1 MDEVDVE
8 PESEASSK
16 DNMKYSTHNLQIDFQ
31 QKESVAHNDD
41 TSKAAV
47 NDADDF
53 ANFHQPVNVISVDPM
68 LMIVDEQ
75 EKMISLI
82 VDVSTNSAIS
92 QPCYDILSSA
102 KFLPHQVSVDPLAD
116 TIETSHFM
124 SFNQPLSHYVLLTGK
139 DFQPLSQICELPPPP
154 PKPPDGV
161 GVVTPMSPLNL
172 SLLVTTAKHFSIL
185 QTSLQLFDEMPE
197 CHKTVWSAN
206 INRCMDNEQVLAYV
220 EMLHLCA
227 SNFGNCVE
235 SDPKKNFLIEEIMV
249 LEEAK
254 WIGLPNFMPRAAFL
268 YLLQRKL
275 GVSTRR
281 AGEELIAKKKNSIQH
296 VMEVDECGKAK
307 VHKYG
312 LVSMSSR
319 HIKKFKLSLETLIRV
334 PNYQIMKVIE
344 PLLDGVC
351 IEVPKVLAPGPQLVH
366 TWGYSRD
373 LFHDDCSSVLANI
386 YCYFVD
392 SAMIRRFDF
401 VSKASGIKHTIGE
414 LFYDNLIFQR
424 SEAKRVRFYV
434 LEFLVFLVAIL
445 GSSVGTHELVKIND
459 DKNMEVPNIY
469 RQMDGWKSNSFNIS
483 TNETY
488 CSISLVQGVHLVIAH
503 DALNNFEITSQFGSH
518 QYFSTAKLVQ
528 LF

>member
-1 MDEVDVE
+1 MATNDNPMKILKILSALEVEEKMERGLCLLCDELFTPDHAKHKRIRFKVIEMDEVDVE

-16 DNMKYSTHNLQIDFQ
+16 NNMKYSTHNLQIDFQ

-53 ANFHQPVNVISVDPM
+53 ANFHQPVDVISVDPM
-68 LMIVDEQ
+68 PMIVDEQ

-139 DFQPLSQICELPPPP
+139 DFQPLSQICELSPPP

-161 GVVTPMSPLNL
+161 GVVTPMSSLNL

-197 CHKTVWSAN
+197 CHKTVCSAI
-206 INRCMDNEQVLAYV
+206 INRCMDNEQVLAYGLFKDMHKMHNTPRDFEEYPEEKHMHCTTRLV

-235 SDPKKNFLIEEIMV
+235 SDPKKNFLIEEIKV

-254 WIGLPNFMPRAAFL
+254 CIGLPNFMPRAAFL

-307 VHKYG
+307 
-312 LVSMSSR
+312 
-319 HIKKFKLSLETLIRV
+319 
-334 PNYQIMKVIE
+334 
-344 PLLDGVC
+344 
-351 IEVPKVLAPGPQLVH
+351 
-366 TWGYSRD
+366 
-373 LFHDDCSSVLANI
+373 
-386 YCYFVD
+386 
-392 SAMIRRFDF
+392 
-401 VSKASGIKHTIGE
+401 
-414 LFYDNLIFQR
+414 
-424 SEAKRVRFYV
+424 
-434 LEFLVFLVAIL
+434 
-445 GSSVGTHELVKIND
+445 
-459 DKNMEVPNIY
+459 
-469 RQMDGWKSNSFNIS
+469 
-483 TNETY
+483 
-488 CSISLVQGVHLVIAH
+488 
-503 DALNNFEITSQFGSH
+503 
-518 QYFSTAKLVQ
+518 
-528 LF
+528 

>member
-1 MDEVDVE
+1 
-8 PESEASSK
+8 
-16 DNMKYSTHNLQIDFQ
+16 
-31 QKESVAHNDD
+31 
-41 TSKAAV
+41 
-47 NDADDF
+47 
-53 ANFHQPVNVISVDPM
+53 
-68 LMIVDEQ
+68 
-75 EKMISLI
+75 
-82 VDVSTNSAIS
+82 
-92 QPCYDILSSA
+92 
-102 KFLPHQVSVDPLAD
+102 
-116 TIETSHFM
+116 M

-161 GVVTPMSPLNL
+161 GVVTPMSSLNL

-197 CHKTVWSAN
+197 CHKTVCSAI
-206 INRCMDNEQVLAYV
+206 INRCMDNEQVLAYGLFKDMHKMHNTPRDFEEYPEEKHMHCTTRLV

-235 SDPKKNFLIEEIMV
+235 SDPKKNFLIEEIKV

-254 WIGLPNFMPRAAFL
+254 CIGLPNFMPRAAFL

-296 VMEVDECGKAK
+296 VMEVDECGKA
-307 VHKYG
+307 
-312 LVSMSSR
+312 
-319 HIKKFKLSLETLIRV
+319 
-334 PNYQIMKVIE
+334 KVIE

-392 SAMIRRFDF
+392 SARIRRFDF

-414 LFYDNLIFQR
+414 LFYDNLI
-424 SEAKRVRFYV
+424 
-434 LEFLVFLVAIL
+434 
-445 GSSVGTHELVKIND
+445 
-459 DKNMEVPNIY
+459 
-469 RQMDGWKSNSFNIS
+469 
-483 TNETY
+483 
-488 CSISLVQGVHLVIAH
+488 
-503 DALNNFEITSQFGSH
+503 
-518 QYFSTAKLVQ
+518 
-528 LF
+528 